1 MEIII
6 IDDDYLVSTSLKT
19 IIEANSDI
27 QVKALGKNGKE
38 AVSLYQQYRPDIVL
52 MDIRMD
58 EMSGLEAGEAILK
71 DDPKAKILYLTTFL
85 DDEYII
91 KALKMGAKGYLLKQD
106 FESIVPSLKTV
117 YANQSIFTSEV
128 TSKLP
133 TYFVAKKA
141 ATFYDLSEKEMELL
155 ECVADGL
162 NNKEIAQKL
171 FLSEG
176 TIRNYLSDLM
186 NKLQVRDRTQLAIF
200 YYRNIK

>member
-1 MEIII
+1 MKIII

-19 IIEANSDI
+19 IIEANRDI

-38 AVSLYQQYRPDIVL
+38 AVALYQQYRPDIVL

-128 TSKLP
+128 SSKLP

-141 ATFYDLSEKEMELL
+141 ATYYDLSEKEMELL

>member
-133 TYFVAKKA
+133 TYFAAKKA